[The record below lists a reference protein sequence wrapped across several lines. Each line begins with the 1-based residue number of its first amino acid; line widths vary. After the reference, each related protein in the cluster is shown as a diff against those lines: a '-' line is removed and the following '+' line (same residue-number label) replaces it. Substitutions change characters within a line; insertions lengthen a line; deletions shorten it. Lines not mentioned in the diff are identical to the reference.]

1 MCVSVGLEQ
10 SSKANCL
17 HVAGVNGGGGGST
30 PGTGQMGRGGG
41 GGGGGVTQQ
50 PEENV
55 PFLSTKVLLS
65 PQHILCI
72 FAGTNPRF
80 GFKIQCHEK

>member
-41 GGGGGVTQQ
+41 SYTAARRKCSVS
-50 PEENV
+50 
-55 PFLSTKVLLS
+55 F
-65 PQHILCI
+65 
-72 FAGTNPRF
+72 
-80 GFKIQCHEK
+80 